1 MGRSSC
7 FWYDGGLLPPT
18 PPGFPPG
25 LPLNPEGGALF
36 VGARGMLMH
45 ETYGERP
52 MLIGE
57 GLNDIAKAVPQS
69 LPRIQ
74 GGLQGHEM
82 NWVRAIR
89 GEEAISCPF
98 QYAAPL
104 VRRWVLE
111 WSPCWPIRPST
122 MTPPPG
128 G

>member
-1 MGRSSC
+1 
-7 FWYDGGLLPPT
+7 
-18 PPGFPPG
+18 
-25 LPLNPEGGALF
+25 LPLNPEGGVLF

-57 GLNDIAKAVPQS
+57 GLNEAAKAVPQS

-82 NWVRAIR
+82 NWIRAIR
-89 GEEAISCPF
+89 GEEGVSCPF

-104 VRRWVLE
+104 VE
-111 WSPCWPIRPST
+111 T
-122 MTPPPG
+122 MGLGMVALLADQAIDYDAASGRITNAPDANAYLSRTYRKG
-128 G
+128 WEL